1 MKKFLLPAAV
11 LFILAISACT
21 KNSALEGPTNPTD
34 STGTNPGGGNGG
46 PVVGKDSVVTF
57 SDVKFGIAPGNESYG
72 RVFSSKTGLVY
83 PDSNIPD
90 SVSKYINLAF
100 QYQASFSMFFSS
112 ATQGEFDIKIPGA
125 TKTIVRNY
133 VPAATFAVSSF
144 DTLTHAT
151 TIKKQT
157 VTDDGNTFDAADL
170 PILIFFKNNDGKM
183 GIIKVKSLLTEY
195 LVADIKVVY

>member
-11 LFILAISACT
+11 LFMMAITACT
-21 KNSALEGPTNPTD
+21 KNSAIEGTKPTD

-46 PVVGKDSVVTF
+46 TVIGKDSVVVF

-72 RVFSSKTGLVY
+72 RVFSYKTGLVY

-90 SVSKYINLAF
+90 SVGKYINLAF
-100 QYQASFSMFFSS
+100 QYQASFAMFFSS
-112 ATQGEFDIKIPGA
+112 AVKSEFDITIPAA

-133 VPAATFAVSSF
+133 VPETTFAASSF
-144 DTLTHAT
+144 DTLTHAS

-170 PILIFFKNNDGKM
+170 PVIIFFKNNDGRM
-183 GIIKVKSLLTEY
+183 GMIKVKSLLTEY
-195 LVADIKVVY
+195 MVADVKIVY